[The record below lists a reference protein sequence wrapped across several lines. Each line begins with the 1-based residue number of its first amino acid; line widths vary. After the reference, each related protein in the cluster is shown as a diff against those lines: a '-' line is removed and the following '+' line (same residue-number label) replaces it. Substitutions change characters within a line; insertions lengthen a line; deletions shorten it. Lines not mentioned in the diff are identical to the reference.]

1 MVVAQWSAGLPST
14 PTIRIRISLVSTV
27 FVVQIAWKEQKI
39 NEYFETGKTTYDGLI
54 TKFVRFLNHNFDD
67 WNDTCQA

>member
-1 MVVAQWSAGLPST
+1 MVSRPAFDSDDPNSN
-14 PTIRIRISLVSTV
+14 LVGVHSFCCTNCL
-27 FVVQIAWKEQKI
+27 KRTKI